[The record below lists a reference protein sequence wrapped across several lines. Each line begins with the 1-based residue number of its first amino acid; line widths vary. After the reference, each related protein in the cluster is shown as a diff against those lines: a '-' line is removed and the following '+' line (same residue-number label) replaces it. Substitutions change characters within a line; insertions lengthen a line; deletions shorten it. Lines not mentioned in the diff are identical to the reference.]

1 MRLIK
6 CILTA
11 NDCYKAGRT
20 ITPKGVMVH
29 STGANNPLVARYV
42 QPVEGQSN
50 EAQLKAEIGGNRN
63 ANDWNNPGL
72 DVCTHAFVGKLADG
86 GVGTVQTLP
95 WNHRGWHAGTGTSG
109 GSANNTHIAFE
120 ICEDDLTDEGYFRK
134 VYQEAV
140 ELTAMLCKTYN
151 LNPLADGVVICHSE
165 GHQRGIASN
174 HSDVMHWFPK
184 FDKSMDTF
192 RSDVAKALGS
202 NGGSSGGSG
211 STSNPG
217 TGGTIVKGSVVR
229 VKQGAKTYDGGSLA
243 SFVYGRDH
251 VVSEVSG
258 DRCVITYNGVVVAAV
273 RKSDLT
279 LVSGGGSSSDKPT
292 TPAPVPTQKIV
303 KGSVVRVKQ
312 GAKDYNGGGLASFV
326 YTRDHIVS
334 EVSGDRCVITYNG
347 VVVAAVRKS
356 DLTLVSGGGS
366 SSNAKPTAPA
376 TAPAKEI
383 VKGSVVRVKSGA
395 KDYNGG
401 GLAGFVYT
409 RDHVVSEVS
418 GDRCVITYGG
428 AVVAAVRKSDLT
440 LVSGGSTTSSS
451 KPTTTAQIVKGSTVR
466 VNQGAKTYDGGGLA
480 SFVYTRDHIVSEVSG
495 DRCVITYNGVV
506 VAAVRKSDLT
516 LV

>member
-165 GHQRGIASN
+165 GYQRGVASN
-174 HSDVMHWFPK
+174 HADVMHWFPK
-184 FDKSMDTF
+184 FGKSMDTF
-192 RSDVAKALGS
+192 RSDVSKAMTPAQVKPQPPVSGKTYTVVKGDTLSEIAQKYGTTVDTLAQL
-202 NGGSSGGSG
+202 NGIKDPNLIVVGQVLKLPG
-211 STSNPG
+211 STTGFTPYTVKVTVTELRIRSGPG
-217 TGGTIVKGSVVR
+217 TDTEAQGFIEPGVYTIVEEADGP
-229 VKQGAKTYDGGSLA
+229 GAKRWGKL
-243 SFVYGRDH
+243 
-251 VVSEVSG
+251 
-258 DRCVITYNGVVVAAV
+258 
-273 RKSDLT
+273 
-279 LVSGGGSSSDKPT
+279 
-292 TPAPVPTQKIV
+292 
-303 KGSVVRVKQ
+303 
-312 GAKDYNGGGLASFV
+312 
-326 YTRDHIVS
+326 
-334 EVSGDRCVITYNG
+334 
-347 VVVAAVRKS
+347 
-356 DLTLVSGGGS
+356 
-366 SSNAKPTAPA
+366 
-376 TAPAKEI
+376 
-383 VKGSVVRVKSGA
+383 KSGA
-395 KDYNGG
+395 GWISLDY
-401 GLAGFVYT
+401 AEKV
-409 RDHVVSEVS
+409 
-418 GDRCVITYGG
+418 
-428 AVVAAVRKSDLT
+428 
-440 LVSGGSTTSSS
+440 
-451 KPTTTAQIVKGSTVR
+451 
-466 VNQGAKTYDGGGLA
+466 
-480 SFVYTRDHIVSEVSG
+480 
-495 DRCVITYNGVV
+495 
-506 VAAVRKSDLT
+506 
-516 LV
+516 